1 MYILIMIPNF
11 FTYNHT
17 NHDFLRMRKQ
27 RKHKINN
34 EVRFPQVRLVG
45 MGEPKIMSSYEA
57 SQIARSEEKDLILIN
72 ESQDPPIVRIEDYNK
87 FIYDIERAEKEK
99 KKNAKATQIKE
110 IQLSTNIADN
120 DLKTK
125 ARKGKEFLD
134 EGDKVKIV
142 LQMRGRERQ
151 NPEAG
156 EITILKYVSLLD
168 SEGIAEAMPKY
179 EGNRWQVIMK
189 PKKKN

>member
-1 MYILIMIPNF
+1 MK
-11 FTYNHT
+11 
-17 NHDFLRMRKQ
+17 KQ
-27 RKHKINN
+27 RKHKINS

-45 MGEPKIMSSYEA
+45 MGEPKIMSSFEA
-57 SQIARSEEKDLILIN
+57 SQIAKSEEKDLILIN
-72 ESQDPPIVRIEDYNK
+72 ESQDPPIVRIENYNK
-87 FIYDIERAEKEK
+87 FIYDIEKSEKEK
-99 KKNAKATQIKE
+99 KKNSKTFQIKE

-125 ARKGKEFLD
+125 SRKGKEFLND
-134 EGDKVKIV
+134 GNKVKVV
-142 LQMRGRERQ
+142 LQMNGRERQ

-168 SEGIAEAMPKY
+168 NEGVAESMPKY

>member
-1 MYILIMIPNF
+1 
-11 FTYNHT
+11 
-17 NHDFLRMRKQ
+17 MRKQ

-142 LQMRGRERQ
+142 LQMKGRERQ

-168 SEGIAEAMPKY
+168 NEGIAEAMPKY

>member
-17 NHDFLRMRKQ
+17 NHDFLHMRKQ

-99 KKNAKATQIKE
+99 RKNAKSIQIKE
-110 IQLSTNIADN
+110 IQLSANIADN

-142 LQMRGRERQ
+142 LQMKGRERQ

-156 EITILKYVSLLD
+156 EITILKYISLLD
-168 SEGIAEAMPKY
+168 NEGIAEAMPRY

>member
-17 NHDFLRMRKQ
+17 NHDFLPMRKQ

-142 LQMRGRERQ
+142 LQMKGRERQ

-168 SEGIAEAMPKY
+168 NEGIAEAMPKY

>member
-1 MYILIMIPNF
+1 
-11 FTYNHT
+11 
-17 NHDFLRMRKQ
+17 
-27 RKHKINN
+27 
-34 EVRFPQVRLVG
+34 
-45 MGEPKIMSSYEA
+45 MSSYEA

-142 LQMRGRERQ
+142 LQMKGRERQ

-168 SEGIAEAMPKY
+168 NEGIAEAMPKY

>member
-87 FIYDIERAEKEK
+87 FIYDIERTEKEK

-168 SEGIAEAMPKY
+168 NEGIAEAMPKY